1 MKAEITIKEGNKRP
15 VNPLIFGHFIEYMR
29 DCIDEGMWAQLLK
42 NRSFEISEHVKD
54 GVPDFW
60 HRTGVKDAFHFEQDW
75 DHTISR
81 EGCSLK
87 ITDRNHYD
95 GYAGTAQTGLCI
107 QNGRYEGYVWMK
119 SEQEVPVSIEIYDK
133 EGREFL
139 SKTISVNGEWKKY
152 CFDFTKCITI
162 KYSNKAR
169 QQRLLKRCAKTSD
182 IGTIRDSK
190 LCCSHTG
197 IDIGLDGISEDHV
210 RMMLL

>member
-119 SEQEVPVSIEIYDK
+119 SEQEVPVSIEI
-133 EGREFL
+133 
-139 SKTISVNGEWKKY
+139 
-152 CFDFTKCITI
+152 
-162 KYSNKAR
+162 
-169 QQRLLKRCAKTSD
+169 
-182 IGTIRDSK
+182 
-190 LCCSHTG
+190 
-197 IDIGLDGISEDHV
+197 
-210 RMMLL
+210 

>member
-60 HRTGVKDAFHFEQDW
+60 HRTGVKDAFYFEQDW

-95 GYAGTAQTGLCI
+95 GYAGP
-107 QNGRYEGYVWMK
+107 RRPVYVSRMEGMK
-119 SEQEVPVSIEIYDK
+119 DMS
-133 EGREFL
+133 G
-139 SKTISVNGEWKKY
+139 
-152 CFDFTKCITI
+152 
-162 KYSNKAR
+162 
-169 QQRLLKRCAKTSD
+169 
-182 IGTIRDSK
+182 
-190 LCCSHTG
+190 
-197 IDIGLDGISEDHV
+197 
-210 RMMLL
+210 